1 MMLIRCPN
9 CDSTHEVP
17 ASLMSDKPRKLRCA
31 VCRTVF
37 EATANDADS
46 RADKNAASEPFSGGG
61 AGMAKAVAPGVANS
75 MLSNSIDD
83 PLIGSEEDMAAAMA
97 EGAADTTMSVDDI
110 DSLFDDPLP
119 PAPKADEPESDP
131 FAEMLATEI
140 VENPTPD
147 ALTNGL
153 DAGQGA
159 AIAAGMAA
167 AGAAGVASAAATSSG
182 PEPVIRKRNV
192 HGKSRKEG
200 NPSRLRNAI
209 GLVAAT
215 GIGTLVALA
224 IFRHETVRLM
234 PSMAPAFEMFGLE
247 VNSTGL
253 EIHGVRSHILRE
265 DSRDTLE
272 VTGQI
277 VNITRV
283 RQPIPILRLS
293 LHSTDGQQLYVWT
306 ATADHTELGP
316 GEKALFRRRLASP
329 PKEAEQVMVRFVAR
343 DDIVAAI
350 R

>member
-37 EATANDADS
+37 EARASDADS
-46 RADKNAASEPFSGGG
+46 PSAKNEPSPLISGGG
-61 AGMAKAVAPGVANS
+61 GSLAPKAAPEPAPALFDG
-75 MLSNSIDD
+75 DD
-83 PLIGSEEDMAAAMA
+83 PLIGSEEDIAAAMA
-97 EGAADTTMSVDDI
+97 EPGGDTTMSVDDI

-119 PAPKADEPESDP
+119 GPASAAAPETDVFAQDLMAETPAAKADQETGSLE
-131 FAEMLATEI
+131 
-140 VENPTPD
+140 
-147 ALTNGL
+147 
-153 DAGQGA
+153 AGQGA

-167 AGAAGVASAAATSSG
+167 VAAGATVAASE
-182 PEPVIRKRNV
+182 PEPVIRKRTNP
-192 HGKSRKEG
+192 HGKARKESPPG
-200 NPSRLRNAI
+200 RLRNAI

-234 PSMAPAFEMFGLE
+234 PSIAPAFEMFGLE

-253 EIHGVRSHILRE
+253 EIKGVRSHVLRE
-265 DSRDTLE
+265 DFRDTLE
-272 VTGQI
+272 ITGEIINVT
-277 VNITRV
+277 RA
-283 RQPIPILRLS
+283 RQPVPLLRLS
-293 LHSTDGQQLYVWT
+293 LHAADGTQLYVWT
-306 ATADHTELGP
+306 GQADNSELGA
-316 GEKALFRRRLASP
+316 GEKTLFRRRLASP
-329 PKEAEQVMVRFVAR
+329 PKDAEQVMVRFVAR

>member
-37 EATANDADS
+37 EARASDADS
-46 RADKNAASEPFSGGG
+46 QPAKAESVADTFSGGG
-61 AGMAKAVAPGVANS
+61 GGGGLARNAAPETGFAAS
-75 MLSNSIDD
+75 GDSD
-83 PLIGSEEDMAAAMA
+83 PLIGSDDDMAAAMA
-97 EGAADTTMSVDDI
+97 EGNADTTMSVDDI

-119 PAPKADEPESDP
+119 AQPTTTAAPEPDP
-131 FAEMLATEI
+131 FLEALTTEI
-140 VENPTPD
+140 ANPKPD
-147 ALTNGL
+147 TLPAGL
-153 DAGQGA
+153 DADQGG

-167 AGAAGVASAAATSSG
+167 AGAAAAVAATT
-182 PEPVIRKRNV
+182 PETEPVIRKRNL
-192 HGKSRKEG
+192 HGKARKTEKPG
-200 NPSRLRNAI
+200 LLRNAI

-234 PSMAPAFEMFGLE
+234 PSLAPAFEMFGLE

-253 EIHGVRSHILRE
+253 EIQGVRSHILRE
-265 DSRDTLE
+265 DFRDTLE
-272 VTGQI
+272 ITGQI
-277 VNITRV
+277 VNVTRT

-293 LHSTDGQQLYVWT
+293 LHAGDGQQLYVWT

-343 DDIVAAI
+343 DDIVASI

>member
-37 EATANDADS
+37 EAKASDADS
-46 RADKNAASEPFSGGG
+46 RPTPDPQSDLSSGVGAAQKAAPETAAFPADD
-61 AGMAKAVAPGVANS
+61 
-75 MLSNSIDD
+75 DD
-83 PLIGSEEDMAAAMA
+83 PLIGSEQDMAAAMA
-97 EGAADTTMSVDDI
+97 EPEGGVEMSVDDI

-119 PAPKADEPESDP
+119 ATDATPEADL
-131 FAEMLATEI
+131 FVQALTTEI
-140 VENPTPD
+140 PD
-147 ALTNGL
+147 DKPQTSEGGL
-153 DAGQGA
+153 DTGQGA

-167 AGAAGVASAAATSSG
+167 AGAASVAAASSE
-182 PEPVIRKRNV
+182 PEPNTRKRNP
-192 HGKSRKEG
+192 HGKARKDAR
-200 NPSRLRNAI
+200 PSRLRNAI

-234 PSMAPAFEMFGLE
+234 PSLAPAFEIFGLE
-247 VNSTGL
+247 VNATGL
-253 EIHGVRSHILRE
+253 EIHGVRSHVLRE
-265 DSRDTLE
+265 DFRDTLE

-277 VNITRV
+277 VNITRA
-283 RQPIPILRLS
+283 RQSIPILRLS
-293 LHSTDGQQLYVWT
+293 LHSADGQQLYVWT

-329 PKEAEQVMVRFVAR
+329 PKDADQVMVRFVAR
-343 DDIVAAI
+343 DDIVASI

>member
-17 ASLMSDKPRKLRCA
+17 TSLITDKPRKLRCA

-37 EATANDADS
+37 EATASDVDSQKAKNDPS
-46 RADKNAASEPFSGGG
+46 PVISGGG
-61 AGMAKAVAPGVANS
+61 AGLAKKAAPEPAPISLEG
-75 MLSNSIDD
+75 DD

-119 PAPKADEPESDP
+119 PAPADAAPESDP
-131 FAEMLATEI
+131 FAEALAT
-140 VENPTPD
+140 PTEPAKMD
-147 ALTNGL
+147 ALTSGL

-167 AGAAGVASAAATSSG
+167 AAATSE

-200 NPSRLRNAI
+200 NPGRLRNTI

-234 PSMAPAFEMFGLE
+234 PSIAPAFEMFGLE

-265 DSRDTLE
+265 DFRDTLE

-283 RQPIPILRLS
+283 RQSIPILRLS
-293 LHSTDGQQLYVWT
+293 LHSADGQQLYVWT
-306 ATADHTELGP
+306 ATADHTELGA

-329 PKEAEQVMVRFVAR
+329 PKEADQVMVRFVAR
-343 DDIVAAI
+343 DDIVASI